1 VAIKQERIE
10 DLRADLQQVG
20 NEHAMSEEACR
31 QAERRHQESK
41 QQIVGLEGALSSKQH
56 ELADIKKQQGAAMSE
71 ISCLKK
77 SMAGIPH
84 HRRTTGKHAINGN
97 DSFSVSLLDHVR
109 YTRRLRHWRLS

>member
-56 ELADIKKQQGAAMSE
+56 ELADIKKQQGAAMNE

-77 SMAGIPH
+77 SMAGIPY
-84 HRRTTGKHAINGN
+84 HRRTTGKHVINGN

-109 YTRRLRHWRLS
+109 IRVD